1 MGRIA
6 SGSWSNI
13 RIRGGD
19 FNDCFLYVFE
29 KLEMEELEL
38 WSV

>member
-6 SGSWSNI
+6 SGSW

-19 FNDCFLYVFE
+19 FADCFLYVFD